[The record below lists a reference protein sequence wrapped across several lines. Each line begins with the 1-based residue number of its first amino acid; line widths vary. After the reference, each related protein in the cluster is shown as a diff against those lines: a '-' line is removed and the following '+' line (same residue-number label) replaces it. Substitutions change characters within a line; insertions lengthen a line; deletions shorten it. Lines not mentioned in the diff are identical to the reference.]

1 MPGPVFVRVLQMSLT
16 GCYSIGIV
24 LAEGQFP
31 DTDFTGQ
38 LVDFSFDETE
48 GKIRI
53 RAELEFWDRD
63 APAVAGYNGCAIAA
77 DVVWTGE
84 EFILRNTECVELEK

>member
-1 MPGPVFVRVLQMSLT
+1 MEDE
-16 GCYSIGIV
+16 
-24 LAEGQFP
+24 EGGRSFQSVSV
-31 DTDFTGQ
+31 GQ